1 MAMSWARSWNS
12 WVRGHEVGLA
22 VHLDECAD
30 PSAAMDVGLDQPL
43 RGDAVGLLLS
53 TVEPALPQDRGGL
66 VHVAL
71 GLFERA
77 LGIHDASPRALPQL
91 LDHLSGDLHRS
102 SSWMYVASGVRRKT

>member
-1 MAMSWARSWNS
+1 QILELLGA
-12 WVRGHEVGLA
+12 GHEVGLA

-30 PSAAMDVGLDQPL
+30 PSAAMDIGLDQTL
-43 RGDAVGLLLS
+43 RRRAARFLLG
-53 TVEPALPQDRGGL
+53 TVEPALPQERGGL
-66 VHVAL
+66 VHVPL

-102 SSWMYVASGVRRKT
+102 SSWM